1 MDYKKFLIEGFCP
14 VDKYH
19 CLMPVEYES
28 DEEDGVITGYHKK
41 RMVCRHALA
50 GACEKMEECKFFAD
64 APDKLDKDEKWYEQ

>member
-1 MDYKKFLIEGFCP
+1 MDHKKYLIEGFCP

-28 DEEDGVITGYHKK
+28 DEDDGVIVEYHKK

-50 GACEKMEECKFFAD
+50 GTCAEEDKCKFFED
-64 APDKLDKDEKWYEQ
+64 APGTLDKDEKWYEQ